1 MNNLIENNI
10 ISNVSKK
17 LGNLDFLL
25 YGYLKQNY
33 IWEEANITD
42 SFPIKGIN
50 NTLNNSV
57 GNRYNEFK

>member
-25 YGYLKQNY
+25 YWHLKQNY
-33 IWEEANITD
+33 TWEEANITD

-50 NTLNNSV
+50 NMLNNSV